1 MGRPRISPTPKELEQ
16 FLRDGLTHDEI
27 VEQVYLATGVRLQR
41 GTISSAVARAGL
53 AEQIR
58 YEEELPWTVR
68 SEHQRDYPA
77 KMLRCLAR
85 RRRDEPITESE
96 SKRLDSWLARMERDG
111 TVVVYDPEF
120 GFAYGVRG
128 PDDPADLP
136 IHPVD
141 VKIS

>member
-120 GFAYGVRG
+120 GFAYGLRG
-128 PDDPADLP
+128 PGDSPDLP
-136 IHPVD
+136 IHPVE